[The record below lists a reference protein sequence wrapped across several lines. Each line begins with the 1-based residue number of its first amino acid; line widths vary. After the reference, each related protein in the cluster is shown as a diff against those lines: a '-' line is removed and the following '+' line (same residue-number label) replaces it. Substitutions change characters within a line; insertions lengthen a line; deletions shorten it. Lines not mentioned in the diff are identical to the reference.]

1 MWPGMRVMLHSLQK
15 QTHMNE
21 SSGTLEEFS
30 KGRWLV
36 TLDASN
42 SGIVKV
48 RISEKN
54 LKVHP
59 STSIT
64 ETMQCA
70 QNDLRSKRLAFC
82 MGLHARLGEDSA
94 LNFMDLNLLDHILDN
109 TFVSWPMTETQSNI
123 VYLLQ
128 QFQKY
133 LTVNIPDVKDL
144 RMQILTFNDT
154 KMAKEST
161 RILFHAICQKFEL
174 DNGDKHPIM
183 TVKGP
188 DMNPV
193 GKIVTCM
200 YSPSVMNM
208 LARKMDDIMQ
218 FSKAFETPDGE
229 STAHKL
235 APIMDW
241 KLEQDWKMFNLV
253 MAYYYPR
260 LC

>member
-1 MWPGMRVMLHSLQK
+1 MRVMLHSLQK

-30 KGRWLV
+30 SGRWLV

-42 SGIVKV
+42 RGIVSV

-64 ETMQCA
+64 DTMRFA
-70 QNDLRSKRLAFC
+70 QQNARSKRLAFC
-82 MGLHARLGEDSA
+82 MGLHARLGENSA
-94 LNFMDLNLLDHILDN
+94 FNFMDSNLVDQILDY
-109 TFVSWPMTETQSNI
+109 TFVSWPMTETRANI
-123 VYLLQ
+123 AYLLQ
-128 QFQKY
+128 QFHTY
-133 LTVNIPDVKDL
+133 LTVNIPDVNDL
-144 RMQILTFNDT
+144 RIQILTFNDT
-154 KMAKEST
+154 KMAKAST
-161 RILFHAICQKFEL
+161 RILFHAICQKFQL

-183 TVKGP
+183 TVEGP

-218 FSKAFETPDGE
+218 FSNAFETPDGE
-229 STAHKL
+229 STEHKL
-235 APIMDW
+235 APMMDW
-241 KLEQDWKMFNLV
+241 KLEQDWNMFDLV